1 MFQNFDGR
9 TMQIKNASKNSYD
22 LVHELPSKEM
32 DPMPPYLF
40 YVYRIKRSDLEIV
53 FFHKFTFKFLT
64 LLTFV
69 ISTSREVFELCF
81 TVNYNL
87 DNFIGSRFN
96 MLLHAALLSMLLE
109 SIFSYKILIFSPRLA
124 HSHINFMGILADVLV
139 EAGHDIYIINFTD
152 NFMPD
157 LNPDVSNN
165 GSKLAK
171 IVRKTFSNTNNQILK
186 KNSAREKWKKKGD
199 SILQV
204 YRLFQQLADS
214 QRLMCLEHL
223 EDDKLISWLQTEQ
236 YDLGITEQISFC
248 GYAIFNRIGL
258 NNQVTA
264 GAITLMEVLSD
275 PFGVSSNPSYVPGG
289 FSSKADKMNYLE
301 RLANII
307 IYTTSYILTK
317 FVWEPAVQ
325 SLQHNLPNN
334 FNYIET
340 LKNSS
345 LYFVNTDELLDFP
358 RLVSHKI
365 VFIGGIAVAK
375 PTALTE
381 DYQQLMDYSECGVI
395 LVSFGTVVKS
405 KYMSDD
411 EKRYS
416 KMHHHN
422 LLAFISHC
430 GQNSLMESVSAGVP
444 LICIPLF
451 ADQFRNAKTAENR
464 NIAIILN
471 KEQLTTNALASALK
485 TIIYE
490 ERL

>member
-1 MFQNFDGR
+1 
-9 TMQIKNASKNSYD
+9 
-22 LVHELPSKEM
+22 
-32 DPMPPYLF
+32 
-40 YVYRIKRSDLEIV
+40 
-53 FFHKFTFKFLT
+53 
-64 LLTFV
+64 
-69 ISTSREVFELCF
+69 
-81 TVNYNL
+81 
-87 DNFIGSRFN
+87 

-139 EAGHDIYIINFTD
+139 EAGHDITI
-152 NFMPD
+152 FMPD

-214 QRLMCLEHL
+214 QRLMCL
-223 EDDKLISWLQTEQ
+223 EQ

-411 EKRYS
+411 EKKIFQDAFRQFPEITFLWKYENENEEREDTYLS
-416 KMHHHN
+416 NVVKRKWIPQNDILNHHN

-490 ERL
+490 ESYRENAKKLKEMIKHKPISAKERLIRNIEFIIKYGPTDNFNVASIELNIFHERVNARKLD